1 MKLLCASS
9 SLAFVHPLRI
19 ALEGEGIE
27 SYCSD
32 ADASLSSIAGPMTG
46 TAARLYVLN
55 EEDWDRAVEIM
66 KELDGPAQER
76 AVVARKAPL
85 PVWLVVGISALLVAM
100 LVATLGN
107 QS

>member
-46 TAARLYVLN
+46 TAARLYVLH
-55 EEDWDRAVEIM
+55 EGDWDRAVEIM
-66 KELDGPAQER
+66 KELSGPAKER
-76 AVVARKAPL
+76 AAAPEKAPL
-85 PVWLVVGISALLVAM
+85 PLWLIVGASALLVAV
-100 LVATLGN
+100 LVGTLGN
-107 QS
+107 